1 MVWVRLGSTCLPSQP
16 SGGMGDNELGASL
29 CYTVRPGT
37 NKKTLK
43 SINQI
48 KFKRKKKE
56 EEKDN

>member
-1 MVWVRLGSTCLPSQP
+1 
-16 SGGMGDNELGASL
+16 MGDNELGASL